1 MEDCAMNRDF
11 EFKQLL
17 RAYRAGIITE
27 ETFEC
32 EMGAL
37 ENGNGNGGKSDSTF
51 RAMGKTFPSERSG
64 VAAMLDRFRAGE
76 ANGEVAFAAWSKLCT
91 TDCIRSGIRMIAER
105 EGYHA
110 RIFERRMK
118 DLGIQ
123 CEAQVTEASRKIT
136 EYLSDPNISD
146 NQKLLYL
153 NSLAPDIDAFFK
165 PVVEIAENI
174 KDDMESMELFKLYV
188 QDELSSARWLKY
200 ACEALNGQP
209 SATAAQPMAA
219 SSGAADSIV

>member
-1 MEDCAMNRDF
+1 MNRDF

-32 EMGAL
+32 EMSAL
-37 ENGNGNGGKSDSTF
+37 ENGNGANGKADKTF
-51 RAMGKTFPSERSG
+51 CVMGKTFPNERAG

-76 ANGEVAFAAWSKLCT
+76 ANGEAAFLAWSKLCT

-118 DLGIQ
+118 DLGLP
-123 CEAQVTEASRKIT
+123 CTAEVTEASRKIT
-136 EYLSDPNISD
+136 EYLGDANVSD

-153 NSLAPDIDAFFK
+153 NALAPDIDAFFK
-165 PVVEIAENI
+165 PVVEISANI
-174 KDDMESMELFKLYV
+174 KEDMESMELFKLYV
-188 QDELSSARWLKY
+188 QDELSSARWLQY
-200 ACEALNGQP
+200 ACEALNGAGN
-209 SATAAQPMAA
+209 STAAQSMPAT
-219 SSGAADSIV
+219 SGAADSIV

>member
-1 MEDCAMNRDF
+1 MNRDF

-32 EMGAL
+32 EISTL
-37 ENGNGNGGKSDSTF
+37 ENGNGNGKKADTF
-51 RAMGKTFPSERSG
+51 RAMGKAFPSERAG

-123 CEAQVTEASRKIT
+123 CAAQVTEASLKIT
-136 EYLSDPNISD
+136 ELLSDPKVSD
-146 NQKLLYL
+146 NEKLLYL

-174 KDDMESMELFKLYV
+174 KDDMESTELFKLYV

-209 SATAAQPMAA
+209 TATSAGSITVQ
-219 SSGAADSIV
+219 SGAADSIV

>member
-1 MEDCAMNRDF
+1 MNRDF

-32 EMGAL
+32 EIGTL
-37 ENGNGNGGKSDSTF
+37 ENGNGKNNGNTTF
-51 RAMGKTFPSERSG
+51 RAMGKSFPNENAG

-118 DLGIQ
+118 DLGIR
-123 CEAQVTEASRKIT
+123 CEAQVTEASLKIT
-136 EYLSDPNISD
+136 ELLSDPKVSD
-146 NQKLLYL
+146 NEKLLYL

-165 PVVEIAENI
+165 PVVEIAANI

-209 SATAAQPMAA
+209 SASAAQPMAA
-219 SSGAADSIV
+219 QSGAADSIV

>member
-1 MEDCAMNRDF
+1 MNRDF

-32 EMGAL
+32 EMGAM
-37 ENGNGNGGKSDSTF
+37 ESGNGNGNGKGARQFT
-51 RAMGKTFPSERSG
+51 AMGKTFGSERSA
-64 VAAMLDRFRAGE
+64 VDAMLDRFRAGE
-76 ANGEVAFAAWSKLCT
+76 ANGEVAFTAWAKLCT

-110 RIFERRMK
+110 RIFERRMR
-118 DLGIQ
+118 DLGLE
-123 CEAQVTEASRKIT
+123 CKATVTEASRKIT
-136 EYLSDPNISD
+136 EYLGDSNVTD

-165 PVVEIAENI
+165 PITDLAENI
-174 KDDMESMELFKLYV
+174 KDDLESKELFKLYV
-188 QDELSSARWLKY
+188 QDELSSARWLQY
-200 ACEALNGQP
+200 ACEALNGAGTP
-209 SATAAQPMAA
+209 ATQSMPAQ
-219 SSGAADSIV
+219 SGAADSIV

>member
-1 MEDCAMNRDF
+1 MNRDF

-32 EMGAL
+32 EMGAM
-37 ENGNGNGGKSDSTF
+37 EHGNGNGNGARAF
-51 RAMGKTFPSERSG
+51 QAMGKTFSSERLA
-64 VAAMLDRFRAGE
+64 VDAMLDRFRAGE

-110 RIFERRMK
+110 RIFERRMR
-118 DLGIQ
+118 DLGLE
-123 CEAQVTEASRKIT
+123 CKATVTEASRKIT
-136 EYLSDPNISD
+136 EYLGDAKVSD

-165 PVVEIAENI
+165 PITDLAENI
-174 KDDMESMELFKLYV
+174 KDDLESKELFKLYV
-188 QDELSSARWLKY
+188 QDELSSARWLQY
-200 ACEALNGQP
+200 ACEALNAAGT
-209 SATAAQPMAA
+209 SATQSMPAQ
-219 SSGAADSIV
+219 SGAADSIV